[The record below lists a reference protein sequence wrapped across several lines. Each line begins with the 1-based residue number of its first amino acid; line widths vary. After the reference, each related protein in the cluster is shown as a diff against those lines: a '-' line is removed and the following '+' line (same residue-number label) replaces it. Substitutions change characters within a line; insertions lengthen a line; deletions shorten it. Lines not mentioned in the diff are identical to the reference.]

1 MERLTKVQMQYLLSW
16 IQEEGKKRS
25 FYHLATMQG
34 VAKSTV
40 QRTMNVLVNRGYL
53 TEQYELTPAGKQ
65 YVDWYLPRFQSLTDW
80 LKIHEI
86 DSEMAESTAHSWLA
100 VTEDP
105 VVDMLLQNCLICSI
119 CQSAAVIED
128 ERVFEDIDLAR
139 YIPVGNY
146 EVDVEFL
153 KDTGEERSSQLS
165 MADEA
170 FEKPARLVVSGS
182 SSYIELKRVRLVHLS
197 YKGTRLVSGKL
208 RSMDY
213 IVDGKSRK
221 AEQDGELVRIPVRHI
236 QWHCSK
242 NKLELTGRLRI
253 FVTCTAGICH
263 MPKRPTMLYV
273 KLNQLLPARL
283 G

>member
-1 MERLTKVQMQYLLSW
+1 MEGNNDGTIDKSTNAVFIILDSGRR
-16 IQEEGKKRS
+16 KKRS
-25 FYHLATMQG
+25 FYHLATIQG

-53 TEQYELTPAGKQ
+53 TEKYEITPAGKQ
-65 YVDWYLPRFQSLTDW
+65 YIDWYLPRFQSLTDW
-80 LKIHEI
+80 LKIHDI
-86 DSEMAESTAHSWLA
+86 DNSMAESTAHSWLA

-119 CQSAAVIED
+119 CKSTVVTED
-128 ERVFEDIDLAR
+128 ERIFEDMDLAEH
-139 YIPVGNY
+139 IPAGSY

-153 KDTGEERSSQLS
+153 KDIGEGRSSELS

-182 SSYIELKRVRLVHLS
+182 VSYIELKRIRLVHLS

-221 AEQDGELVRIPVRHI
+221 AEQEGDLVRIPVRHI
-236 QWHCSK
+236 RWHCSK

-253 FVTCTAGICH
+253 FVPH
-263 MPKRPTMLYV
+263 
-273 KLNQLLPARL
+273 LLLVSPH
-283 G
+283 

>member
-16 IQEEGKKRS
+16 VQEEGKKRS
-25 FYHLATMQG
+25 FYHLAAMQG

-53 TEQYELTPAGKQ
+53 TEKYELTQDGRR
-65 YVDWYLPRFQSLTDW
+65 YIDWYLPRYQSLTDW
-80 LKIHEI
+80 LKLHDIE
-86 DSEMAESTAHSWLA
+86 SGMAESTAHSWLA

-105 VVDMLLQNCLICSI
+105 VVDMLLKNCLICSI
-119 CQSAAVIED
+119 CQSVVAAED
-128 ERVFEDIDLAR
+128 ERIFEDIDLSEH
-139 YIPVGNY
+139 IPEGSY

-153 KDTGEERSSQLS
+153 KDAGERGGSELS

-170 FEKPARLVVSGS
+170 FEKPARLVVFGAC
-182 SSYIELKRVRLVHLS
+182 SYIELKRIRVVHLS
-197 YKGTRLVSGKL
+197 YKGTNLVSGKL

-213 IVDGKSRK
+213 MAEGKSHK

-236 QWHCSK
+236 RWHCSN

-253 FVTCTAGICH
+253 FVTCTAGIVH

-273 KLNQLLPARL
+273 RLNQPLLTRT